1 MPRPSQL
8 FTDRF
13 SIFPRPSR
21 KVETDASRTGL
32 SIDTNRK
39 DPPGISSNPW
49 TTTTQQAQESPKAA
63 NFPLSEIATQ
73 SPRSSIG
80 SSIVV
85 PNLHDYLFS
94 PTESDT
100 TCHTMSTNLPELT
113 LSEERFMFQ
122 SSMEPHIYVLI
133 FVNPLSG
140 NRTGKALV
148 DMNFQH
154 FRLRSQPRVQVQ
166 WYNFFDQAERDNGLD
181 FLQWVLRAK
190 RKLDV
195 ILQKSEHNFLD
206 IISEFGPVDS
216 THTAGSIRSTELSNS
231 PDYDWSTAK
240 RGRIRR
246 IRPIEVHIWSAGGDG
261 TVMSV
266 YDWLVSQGIS
276 IRELSFSCIP
286 FGTGND
292 FSRALGWGR
301 SVKHNFVDSQL
312 ANLYHL
318 TQARLAGNT
327 ACLDIWEVKITTYDG
342 GYVRYIQRG
351 DHTPKQT
358 TFTKRFCSIFSM
370 GVQGFVGSG
379 FEPHRSTS
387 RARNI
392 MEYTRQSLKWV
403 LFRKFPLITEILESV
418 EREGRILLKT
428 KKPRAISSVR
438 PSTLPS
444 PSDQEKTT
452 TDSLTEK
459 EVPTLN
465 LHPIDLVIQNIP
477 HIWGRDY
484 DIWGTAG
491 TIDNAVENRTGETDP
506 EQWTHQTAGDG
517 KLEMFCIEN
526 VPDYIRK
533 QLPVQSKLARIGQFG
548 HNFSLNFRH
557 PDTYQSTTL
566 RPFQPS
572 PRGELPLK
580 PHRRVPPP
588 GVTYLMIDGEFY
600 ELLYPKTIEF
610 RLHNH
615 VRAIGSDIENS
626 RLVRDTQMFG
636 MDTGGTCHSSCSNSP
651 LLSATSPT
659 TSTTNPSLDSSLMPT
674 GSSAIPDYDKHNQP
688 LGTFSSFAAEPPL
701 QHYMSMP
708 DLAVSRRSSNSSF
721 SSRSLNG
728 V

>member
-1 MPRPSQL
+1 MPRPSQI

-13 SIFPRPSR
+13 PIFPRSSK
-21 KVETDASRTGL
+21 KVGGDASPTGL
-32 SIDTNRK
+32 SIDTTRK
-39 DPPGISSNPW
+39 DPGTSPTSW
-49 TTTTQQAQESPKAA
+49 TTTAQQAQESPKAA
-63 NFPLSEIATQ
+63 NFPHSGFASQ

-100 TCHTMSTNLPELT
+100 TCHTMSSNLPELT
-113 LSEERFMFQ
+113 LWEERFLFL
-122 SSMEPHIYVLI
+122 SSVEPHIYVLI

-148 DMNFQH
+148 DMDFQH

-166 WYNFFDQAERDNGLD
+166 WYNFFDQAERENGLD
-181 FLQWVLRAK
+181 FLQWVIRAK
-190 RKLDV
+190 QRLDD
-195 ILQKSEHNFLD
+195 ILQKAEHDTLD
-206 IISEFGPVDS
+206 IVSDFDPTDS
-216 THTAGSIRSTELSNS
+216 THTAGSAQATEWPNS
-231 PDYDWSTAK
+231 LNTDWSSTK
-240 RGRIRR
+240 RGRIRQV
-246 IRPIEVHIWSAGGDG
+246 RPIEVHIWSAGGDG

-266 YDWLVSQGIS
+266 YDWLVSQSIN

-301 SVKHNFVDSQL
+301 SVKNNFVDSQL
-312 ANLYHL
+312 TNLCHL

-327 ACLDIWEVKITTYDG
+327 ACLDIWEVKISTYDG
-342 GYVRYIQRG
+342 GHVRYIQRG
-351 DHTPKQT
+351 DHTPKLS

-418 EREGRILLKT
+418 ERDGRTLLKT
-428 KKPRAISSVR
+428 EKPRAFSSAR
-438 PSTLPS
+438 PAPL
-444 PSDQEKTT
+444 SDQEKTS
-452 TDSLTEK
+452 TDSLDENK
-459 EVPTLN
+459 VPTLN

-491 TIDNAVENRTGETDP
+491 TMDNAVENRTGETDP

-548 HNFSLNFRH
+548 HDFVLNFRH
-557 PDTYQSTTL
+557 PDTYPSTTL
-566 RPFQPS
+566 HPSQPS
-572 PRGELPLK
+572 PRGVPLN
-580 PHRRVPPP
+580 PRRRVTPP
-588 GVTYLMIDGEFY
+588 GATCLMIDGEFY

-615 VRAIGSDIENS
+615 
-626 RLVRDTQMFG
+626 
-636 MDTGGTCHSSCSNSP
+636 
-651 LLSATSPT
+651 
-659 TSTTNPSLDSSLMPT
+659 
-674 GSSAIPDYDKHNQP
+674 
-688 LGTFSSFAAEPPL
+688 
-701 QHYMSMP
+701 
-708 DLAVSRRSSNSSF
+708 
-721 SSRSLNG
+721 
-728 V
+728 